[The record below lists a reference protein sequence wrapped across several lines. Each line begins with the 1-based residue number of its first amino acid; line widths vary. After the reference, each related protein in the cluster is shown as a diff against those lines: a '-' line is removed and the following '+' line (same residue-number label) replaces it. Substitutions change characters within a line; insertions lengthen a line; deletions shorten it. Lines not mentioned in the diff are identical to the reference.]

1 MKNLTP
7 TKDTYWFAY
16 DPSNGVLQMGIT
28 EPGLTTSTMAEEF
41 EYGPD
46 VLEKINAHRGKL
58 LDPFAGN
65 DEPPRPGFFLNRGT
79 IKLLKKEHCIGKANL
94 YQALED
100 HPDNEVLG
108 VGDL

>member
-7 TKDTYWFAY
+7 TEDTYWFAY
-16 DPSNGVLQMGIT
+16 EPSTGILQMGVT
-28 EPGLTTSTMAEEF
+28 EPGLTTSTLAEEF

-46 VLEKINAHRGKL
+46 VLAKINSHKNKL
-58 LDPFAGN
+58 RNPVAD
-65 DEPPRPGFFLNRGT
+65 DEPAKPGFYLNRGK

-108 VGDL
+108 DP